1 MRQQLDIYASV
12 VLCKTVPGVPARHRD
27 VDFAIIR
34 ENTEGE
40 YAGLEHQ
47 VRAMINTRDMQSSI
61 LTPLPYH
68 VVLPWCR
75 RVAQDHDPSQV

>member
-1 MRQQLDIYASV
+1 
-12 VLCKTVPGVPARHRD
+12 
-27 VDFAIIR
+27 
-34 ENTEGE
+34 
-40 YAGLEHQ
+40 
-47 VRAMINTRDMQSSI
+47 MQSSI